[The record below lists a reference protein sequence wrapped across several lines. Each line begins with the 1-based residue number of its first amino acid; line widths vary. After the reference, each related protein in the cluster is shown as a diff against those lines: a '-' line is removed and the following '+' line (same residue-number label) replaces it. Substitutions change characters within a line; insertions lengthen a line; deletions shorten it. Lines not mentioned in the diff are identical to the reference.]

1 MEGVTNPVPLPRVGS
16 PSPSILVELRRACG
30 SFAVELKSALP
41 PRLNVDS
48 TSHLMELPTKVLIG
62 DGVLSRLGEFV
73 HESAGRKRV
82 VVAAGSS
89 VQSKVRGTVDSALRG
104 KAFWVDVSAP
114 DLPNVRRVMKAAKE
128 ANCIVGVGGGKSV
141 DVGKLAAFR
150 MSLPFYS
157 VPTSAS
163 HDGISSP
170 FASIKGLDRPYSL
183 KAKPPLGILA
193 DVEVICSAPKRLL
206 ASGCGDLVSKLTA
219 VRDWQ
224 LAHRETGEYYG
235 SYAANLALMSANLVI
250 QGSRKL
256 GRFGKEGVRDLVE
269 ALISTGVAAG
279 IAGSSRPCSGAEHL
293 FSHYLD
299 LVAPGRG
306 LHGEKCGLG
315 TIMMAK
321 LQNGD
326 WKAVRS
332 ALKNVHAPVT
342 AKELGIEEGMVVEA
356 LMRASSIRPERY
368 TILSK
373 FRLDKQ
379 KSLSL
384 ASSTGVI

>member
-1 MEGVTNPVPLPRVGS
+1 
-16 PSPSILVELRRACG
+16 
-30 SFAVELKSALP
+30 
-41 PRLNVDS
+41 
-48 TSHLMELPTKVLIG
+48 MELPTKVLIG
-62 DGVLSRLGEFV
+62 DGVLSSLGDFV
-73 HESAGRKRV
+73 RESSGRKKV
-82 VVAAGSS
+82 VIAAGSR
-89 VQSKVRGTVDSALRG
+89 VQSKVRSVVDSSLEGRG
-104 KAFWVDVSAP
+104 DWVEVTAA
-114 DLPNVRRVMKAAKE
+114 DLENVQKVMAA
-128 ANCIVGVGGGKSV
+128 AADSGCIIGVGGGKSV

-150 MSLPFYS
+150 KSLPFYS

-193 DVEVICSAPKRLL
+193 DVGVISSAPRRLL
-206 ASGCGDLVSKLTA
+206 AAGCGDLVSKFTA
-219 VRDWQ
+219 VHDWQ
-224 LAHRETGEYYG
+224 LANKATGEYYG
-235 SYAANLALMSANLVI
+235 SYAANLALMSANVVI
-250 QGSRKL
+250 HGSKKL
-256 GRFGKEGVRDLVE
+256 GRFGKENVRDLVE

-299 LVAPGRG
+299 LVAPGKG

-321 LQNGD
+321 LQKSD
-326 WKAVRS
+326 WRLVRA

-342 AKELGIEEGMVVEA
+342 ASELGVDRRMVVEA
-356 LMRASSIRPERY
+356 LTRASTIRPERY

-373 FRLDKQ
+373 HKLGDKEAAE
-379 KSLSL
+379 L
-384 ASSTGVI
+384 ASSTGVV

>member
-1 MEGVTNPVPLPRVGS
+1 M
-16 PSPSILVELRRACG
+16 PSPSG
-30 SFAVELKSALP
+30 PVELKSTFPAI
-41 PRLNVDS
+41 RNVD
-48 TSHLMELPTKVLIG
+48 TATHLMELPTKVLIG
-62 DGVLSRLGEFV
+62 EGVLSSIGDFIR
-73 HESAGRKRV
+73 ESAGRKRV
-82 VVAAGSS
+82 VVAAGSNVHS
-89 VQSKVRGTVDSALRG
+89 RVVDVVDSSLKGRAD
-104 KAFWVDVSAP
+104 WVDVEAA
-114 DLPNVRRVMKAAKE
+114 DLRNVEKVMRAAK
-128 ANCIVGVGGGKSV
+128 ASGCIVGIGGGKSV
-141 DVGKLAAFR
+141 DVGKMAAFR
-150 MSLPFYS
+150 RSLPFYS

-170 FASIKGLDRPYSL
+170 FASLKGLDRPYSM

-193 DVEVICSAPKRLL
+193 DVGVISSAPRRLL
-206 ASGCGDLVSKLTA
+206 AAGCGDLVSKFTA
-219 VRDWQ
+219 VTDWE
-224 LAHRETGEYYG
+224 LAHRATGEYYG

-256 GRFGKEGVRDLVE
+256 GRFAKENVRDLVE

-279 IAGSSRPCSGAEHL
+279 IAGSSRPCSGSEHL

-321 LQNGD
+321 LQGSD
-326 WKAVRS
+326 WELVRS

-342 AKELGIEEGMVVEA
+342 AAELGVEERLVVEA
-356 LMRASSIRPERY
+356 LVRASGIRPDRY

-373 FRLDKQ
+373 VRLDRK
-379 KSLSL
+379 KAL
-384 ASSTGVI
+384 ALAESTGVI